1 MRDGEEEREG
11 WGGEEG
17 GMERRRGRDGEE
29 REGWGGGTT
38 SSHGMFLVTKIR
50 I

>member
-29 REGWGGGTT
+29 APHHPMEC
-38 SSHGMFLVTKIR
+38 FLLPKYEFN
-50 I
+50 